1 MTRHEMDSC
10 IDRHFRYE
18 AEDDVDGVLSTL
30 AEDAEHDVVGWPAG
44 ASRGR
49 ANARAFYEAMFND
62 LADGQV
68 TSRKRLYGEG
78 FVVDESVWRGTAPGR
93 PFGIEGKGRPLE
105 FRLLHVLEFAA
116 NGSIQRENVWV
127 DLASVLQQLP
137 PE

>member
-1 MTRHEMDSC
+1 MNRHEMDSC

-18 AEDDVDGVLSTL
+18 TEDDVDGVLSTL

-62 LADGQV
+62 LADGHV

-127 DLASVLQQLP
+127 DLAAVLQQLP